1 MSSHNSKYYA
11 KSLKTNPVKSKNIK
25 TLFCQQSTKESTET
39 SSSTS
44 IDLNSEKIA
53 EGAIQHISIS
63 VSVQQTSTS
72 ISTQLIPTLLY
83 VPPTSSFPIQTT
95 STSAVAIIPS
105 SVSPSPIEKPLKRT
119 TKPKDF
125 RLTSTEKYEILFH
138 DFYYSTSKNGW
149 IQKICSS
156 FTTEKGD
163 QTFMKRLGNIGD
175 NPTERFTNHLKIK
188 RHKKATKNKMTYL
201 EMCNRG
207 TNVWKLARDASLALN
222 TTKIARNRFVIKS
235 FFRIIHSM
243 IIKVGHIPIIFV
255 MLLISLFIVVV
266 KIYPLT

>member
-44 IDLNSEKIA
+44 VDPNSEKIA
-53 EGAIQHISIS
+53 EGAIQHISTS
-63 VSVQQTSTS
+63 VSVQQTSTL

-95 STSAVAIIPS
+95 STSSVATIPS
-105 SVSPSPIEKPLKRT
+105 SVSPSSIEKPLKRT
-119 TKPKDF
+119 TRPKDF
-125 RLTSTEKYEILFH
+125 RLTPTEKYEILFH

-163 QTFMKRLGNIGD
+163 QTFMKRLGKIGD

-188 RHKKATKNKMTYL
+188 RHKEATKNKMIYL

-207 TNVWKLARDASLALN
+207 TNVWKLVRDVRLASN

-266 KIYPLT
+266 KIYSLT